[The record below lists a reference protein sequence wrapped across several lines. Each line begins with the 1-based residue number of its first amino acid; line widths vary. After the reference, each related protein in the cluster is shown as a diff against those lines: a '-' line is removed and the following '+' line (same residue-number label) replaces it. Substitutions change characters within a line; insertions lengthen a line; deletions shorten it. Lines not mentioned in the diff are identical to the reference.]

1 MSFANISDRI
11 TRRARELNLKQKDIA
26 EKTGASKASV
36 SNWFS
41 GKDSPTRFIM
51 ELSKALKCDPE
62 WLLEGSKSTAPER
75 SKITTIE
82 NNAEYYGHIDAWD
95 SETPLDEDEV
105 EVPFFM
111 EVELAAGIGGEY
123 SLEIQ
128 GPKLRFSKSTL
139 RRCGVEASAAACV
152 KVSGNSME
160 PRLFDGDVV
169 GVNTL
174 DKRIVD
180 GKVYAINHSGL
191 LRVKR
196 LYRMPGGGLRVNS
209 INSDEHPDE
218 IYQGDK
224 LQDVVII
231 GRVFWHSSIWN

>member
-62 WLLEGSKSTAPER
+62 WLLEGSESTAPER
-75 SKITTIE
+75 LKITTIE
-82 NNAEYYGHIDAWD
+82 NNAEYFGHIDAWD

-111 EVELAAGIGGEY
+111 EVELAAGIGGEH
-123 SLEIQ
+123 SLEIR

-139 RRCGVEASAAACV
+139 RRCGVEANAAACV

-169 GVNTL
+169 GVDTF
-174 DKRIVD
+174 DKKIVD
-180 GKVYAINHSGL
+180 GNVYAINHDGM
-191 LRVKR
+191 LRIKR
-196 LYRMPGGGLRVNS
+196 LYRLPGGGLR
-209 INSDEHPDE
+209 INSFNSEEHPDE
-218 IYQGDK
+218 KYYDK
-224 LQDVVII
+224 EVSNIVIV
-231 GRVFWHSSIWN
+231 GRVFWHTSIWK